1 MNSINIKK
9 GDNVIVIAGD
19 DKGNKG
25 VVVSAQPEKNKVV
38 VEGIN
43 VVTKHRKPRSAQD
56 NGGIVKQPSAIDVSN
71 VAVVCPACGEATKVV
86 FIETEVNG
94 KMKRVRS
101 CKKCKAA
108 LDAKKA
114 AKKAPA
120 KRAPRK
126 KKTAEAPVEE
136 APKAE

>member
-9 GDNVIVIAGD
+9 GDNVLVIAGE
-19 DKGNKG
+19 DKGKTG
-25 VVVSAQPEKNKVV
+25 VVLATIPDKGRVCVDDV
-38 VEGIN
+38 N
-43 VVTKHRKPRSAQD
+43 VVSKHRKPRSAQD
-56 NGGIVKQPSAIDVSN
+56 NGGIVKQPATIDVSN
-71 VAVVCPACGEATKVV
+71 VAVVCPACGKATKVV
-86 FIETEVNG
+86 FIETEVDG
-94 KMKRVRS
+94 KAKRVRS

-108 LDAKKA
+108 LDAVKK

-126 KKTAEAPVEE
+126 KKTEAAPVEE

>member
-9 GDNVIVIAGD
+9 GDNVLVIAGE
-19 DKGNKG
+19 DKGKTGTVLATVPAKG
-25 VVVSAQPEKNKVV
+25 KVSVD
-38 VEGIN
+38 GIN
-43 VVTKHRKPRSAQD
+43 VVSKHKKARSAQD
-56 NGGIVKQPSAIDVSN
+56 NGGIVKQNATIDASN
-71 VAVVCPACGEATKVV
+71 VAVICPTCGKATKVI
-86 FIETEVNG
+86 FIETEVDG
-94 KMKRVRS
+94 KVKRVRS

-126 KKTAEAPVEE
+126 KKTEAAPVEE

>member
-9 GDNVIVIAGD
+9 GDNVVVIAGE
-19 DKGNKG
+19 DKGKTG
-25 VVVSAQPEKNKVV
+25 VVLATVPAKNRVSIDGV
-38 VEGIN
+38 N
-43 VVTKHRKPRSAQD
+43 VVSKHKKARSAQD
-56 NGGIVKQPSAIDVSN
+56 NGGIIQQPATVDASN
-71 VAVVCPACGEATKVV
+71 VAVVCPACGKATKVIFV
-86 FIETEVNG
+86 ETEVNG
-94 KMKRVRS
+94 KVKRVRS

-126 KKTAEAPVEE
+126 KKVEAAPAEEATAE
-136 APKAE
+136 

>member
-9 GDNVIVIAGD
+9 GDNVLVIAGE
-19 DKGNKG
+19 DKGKTGSVLATN
-25 VVVSAQPEKNKVV
+25 PEKGKVFV
-38 VEGIN
+38 DGLNIVH
-43 VVTKHRKPRSAQD
+43 KHRKARSAQD
-56 NGGIVKQPSAIDVSN
+56 NGGIIDQPAAIDVSN
-71 VAVVCPACGEATKVV
+71 VQVVCPACGKATKVIFV
-86 FIETEVNG
+86 ETEVDG
-94 KMKRVRS
+94 KAKRVRS

-108 LDAKKA
+108 LDAVKK

-126 KKTAEAPVEE
+126 KKTEAAPVEE